1 MGTRKRQTG
10 SGDDSF
16 TVPCGQT
23 CLSTAVIKIPHQ
35 TAATPVRVVLPVL
48 NSWQLNVRKICV
60 HNTYGGL
67 IRLCSP
73 SQEPLSGSWLCSLFW
88 PGALVHMTSQQ
99 KNTHFDRVCMRT
111 EPGKASVRSPQ
122 AFLPASR
129 SCTTRTATGTRAV
142 SAAPSATS
150 RWPRSP
156 SAPAMTARSCAASA
170 EPART
175 GTVARAATRW
185 SCQVSLLIH
194 FSFLFFYP

>member
-1 MGTRKRQTG
+1 M
-10 SGDDSF
+10 F
-16 TVPCGQT
+16 
-23 CLSTAVIKIPHQ
+23 AIPR
-35 TAATPVRVVLPVL
+35 APVWFLALLPIL
-48 NSWQLNVRKICV
+48 AWS
-60 HNTYGGL
+60 
-67 IRLCSP
+67 
-73 SQEPLSGSWLCSLFW
+73 
-88 PGALVHMTSQQ
+88 PGAHDEST
-99 KNTHFDRVCMRT
+99 KKPHFDRVCMRT

-194 FSFLFFYP
+194 FSFLFLFLPLVSKSPTDHF